1 MKKIVTSETPLDF
14 MKKVSLFILLV
25 LIMISLSACTPRP
38 LVGPAGTT
46 LVRSNKIT
54 HSYYNND
61 KSQMI
66 FSFEFTQELIFFEG
80 PLYSSY
86 DFTQVNNYLDI
97 SAEFIIFLDSFDYIY
112 YDKLETEK
120 EYEYLDLSI
129 GASENNYNLVEVPV
143 DDKVYDVDAFITDP
157 SGMRIIF
164 SYTEF
169 YSNDELIIVPYH
181 ITFITHELF
190 QEESIT
196 YLGPNNEYSEDGVKV
211 ITYTGLLIPLPMVV
225 TEIHNSYP
233 NKVDT
238 DEYYDKV
245 TTEESD
251 IVNVTEYACE
261 TDDDINCFER
271 VYGSKRFIVYYATE
285 EEIIS
290 FYVDMFNGRYIN
302 DDFVVTNQGIDFAIT
317 FPDMDPIENR
327 ININVCIYK

>member
-1 MKKIVTSETPLDF
+1 MKRI
-14 MKKVSLFILLV
+14 SLLILLV
-25 LIMISLSACTPRP
+25 LIMISLGACTPRP

-46 LVRSNKIT
+46 LVRSNEIT

-61 KSQMI
+61 KSQTI
-66 FSFEFTQELIFFEG
+66 FSFEFTNELIFFEG

-143 DDKVYDVDAFITDP
+143 DDKVYDVDAFIADS

-169 YSNDELIIVPYH
+169 YSDGELIIVPFH
-181 ITFITHELF
+181 VSFITHELF
-190 QEESIT
+190 QEETIT

-211 ITYTGLLIPLPMVV
+211 ITYTGLLVPLPMVV
-225 TEIHNSYP
+225 NELYKP
-233 NKVDT
+233 YANKVDT

-251 IVNVTEYACE
+251 IVDVTEYACE
-261 TDDDINCFER
+261 TINDTNCFER
-271 VYGSKRFIVYYATE
+271 VNETKMFGVYHTTE
-285 EEIIS
+285 EEIIA
-290 FYVDMFNGRYIN
+290 FYIDMFNGRYIN
-302 DDFVVTNQGIDFAIT
+302 DDFVVTNQGVDFIIT
-317 FPDMDPIENR
+317 FPNIPGAQNS
-327 ININVCIYK
+327 ININITIYI